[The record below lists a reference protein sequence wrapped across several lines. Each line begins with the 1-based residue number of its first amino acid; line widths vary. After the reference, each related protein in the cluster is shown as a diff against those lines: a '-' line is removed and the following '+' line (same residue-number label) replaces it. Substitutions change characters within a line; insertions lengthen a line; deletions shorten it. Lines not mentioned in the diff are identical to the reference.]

1 MTYCELWK
9 KNIEE
14 HKNTAEIPPLL
25 FNELSRLYDNG
36 KFNNCQQKIN
46 SYIAEN
52 TSYNSYLL
60 LLSLSCEILTKN
72 NLTQI
77 IKFMEEIIPLL
88 KNINEKEIIAPT
100 SSLNGV
106 CSFIINGLSCKLSES
121 KESRSKND
129 INNFNSNIEQLTN
142 LLSSWSLNN
151 WLYDKQFIECRKN
164 LYKLTEKNNNK
175 MEKPKTVD
183 NDYIKNELDNIQT
196 SEDSNYI
203 DKFASIKWYKL
214 IKKIKLIRILLQ
226 DNKYFETAI
235 IYKDLEEEIK
245 NFDPKYY
252 FPGLFFDLFK
262 EIAPKLSRIY
272 RFSALHNES
281 LQWHIAE
288 NLYQTD
294 PDRFV
299 KELDKLISNTQPDEE
314 FTEYQ
319 SEDLDRNI
327 SLIDPEY
334 INDDNDLEFKQID
347 STIDNMEINQ
357 LQDQIDIQQQQI
369 IDDPDIRD

>member
-9 KNIEE
+9 KNIKEY
-14 HKNTAEIPPLL
+14 KNNAEISPLI
-25 FNELSRLYDNG
+25 FNELSRLYENG
-36 KFNNCQQKIN
+36 EFDSCQKKIN
-46 SYIAEN
+46 SYMVEN

-60 LLSLSCEILTKN
+60 LLSLSCEILIKS
-72 NLTQI
+72 NLHQI
-77 IKFMEEIIPLL
+77 IKFMENIIPLL
-88 KNINEKEIIAPT
+88 EDIDKKSIVVST
-100 SSLNGV
+100 LSLNGV
-106 CSFIINGLSCKLSES
+106 CGFIVNGLSYKLAES
-121 KESRSKND
+121 RESRSKND
-129 INNFNSNIEQLTN
+129 INNLNSNIEKLAD

-151 WLYDKQFIECRKN
+151 WRHDKQFIECRKN
-164 LYKLTEKNNNK
+164 LYKLTEKNNK
-175 MEKPKTVD
+175 KTEKTKTID
-183 NDYIKNELDNIQT
+183 NDSIKNEPDKIQT

-203 DKFASIKWYKL
+203 DKFASIEWYKL
-214 IKKIKLIRILLQ
+214 IKKIKLIRVLLK

-334 INDDNDLEFKQID
+334 INDDNDLEFKHID

-357 LQDQIDIQQQQI
+357 LQDQIDIHQQQI
-369 IDDPDIRD
+369 IDDPDVRD

>member
-9 KNIEE
+9 KNIKEY
-14 HKNTAEIPPLL
+14 KNNAEISPLI
-25 FNELSRLYDNG
+25 FNELSRLYENG
-36 KFNNCQQKIN
+36 EFDSCQKKIN
-46 SYIAEN
+46 SYMVEN

-60 LLSLSCEILTKN
+60 LLSLSCEILIKS
-72 NLTQI
+72 NLHQI
-77 IKFMEEIIPLL
+77 IKFMENTIPLL
-88 KNINEKEIIAPT
+88 EDIDKKSIVVST
-100 SSLNGV
+100 LSLNGV
-106 CSFIINGLSCKLSES
+106 CGFIINGLSYKLAES

-129 INNFNSNIEQLTN
+129 INNLNSNIEKLAD

-151 WLYDKQFIECRKN
+151 WRHDKQFIECRKN
-164 LYKLTEKNNNK
+164 LYKLTEKNNK
-175 MEKPKTVD
+175 KTEKTKTIN
-183 NDYIKNELDNIQT
+183 NDSIKNEPDKIQT

-203 DKFASIKWYKL
+203 DKFASIEWYKL
-214 IKKIKLIRILLQ
+214 IKKIKLIRVLLQ

-334 INDDNDLEFKQID
+334 INDDNDLEFKHID

-357 LQDQIDIQQQQI
+357 LQDQIDIHQQQI
-369 IDDPDIRD
+369 IDDPDVRD